1 MLQAV
6 GGGEASGEGKPES
19 REENQVCIGGSTIW
33 ISPVTKGTIE
43 VKNSFAALDEEGSGQ
58 DASEIPDPPPGLGGP
73 FHAHMAE
80 RRKKKK
86 MVRVQRWAK
95 PKGGIIGGFDGCDCN
110 REDCQ
115 VFVGSVDDE
124 GKEGAAAADLGLTFQ
139 VTDVQ
144 KPLLSVKRLAEKGNK
159 VCFGPDSG
167 DNYIFNSKSGARIPL
182 KENGKGSYLMM
193 AKFRGGRDAAITI
206 DSGAEES
213 VCPKVW
219 GSQFGIDSGVK
230 KIDFRNASGGGIS
243 HFGERKSLSTVMI
256 KLFEGGAE

>member
-1 MLQAV
+1 M
-6 GGGEASGEGKPES
+6 
-19 REENQVCIGGSTIW
+19 
-33 ISPVTKGTIE
+33 TKGTIE
-43 VKNSFAALDEEGSGQ
+43 LKNSFAALDEEGSGQ
-58 DASEIPDPPPGLGGP
+58 DTLEIPDPPPGLGGP
-73 FHAHMAE
+73 FHAHVSK
-80 RRKKKK
+80 RRREK
-86 MVRVQRWAK
+86 MPRVQKWLK
-95 PKGGIIGGFDGCDCN
+95 PKKEMIGGFNNCDCN
-110 REDCQ
+110 GEDCH

-124 GKEGAAAADLGLTFQ
+124 GKEGTAVADLGLTFQ

-167 DNYIFNSKSGARIPL
+167 DNYILNSKSGARIPL

-193 AKFRGGRDAAITI
+193 AKFRGGKDTAITI

-219 GSQFGIDSGVK
+219 GSQFGINSGVK

-243 HFGERKSLSTVMI
+243 HFGERKVIVNCDDQT
-256 KLFEGGAE
+256 F